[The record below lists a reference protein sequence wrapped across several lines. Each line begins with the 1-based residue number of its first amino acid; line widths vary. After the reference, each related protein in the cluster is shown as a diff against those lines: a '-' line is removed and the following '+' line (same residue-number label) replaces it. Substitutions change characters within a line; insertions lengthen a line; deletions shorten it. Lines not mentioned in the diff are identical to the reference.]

1 MAQVKKS
8 LALIASLILTVWT
21 VQAWAFTAMVERV
34 HDGDTVTVDAT
45 RIRLYGIDAPE
56 LAQAGGKASRNY
68 LSSLVEG
75 ERVEV
80 FPKDIDAYGR
90 TVAVLRLPDGRDV
103 NALMV
108 AAGHAWVYTQYCRNC
123 YAMSLSQ
130 TVARFKGLGLW
141 SGKRPVPP
149 WVWRKKH
156 RRTR

>member
-8 LALIASLILTVWT
+8 LALILTLVLSAWT

-34 HDGDTVTVDAT
+34 HDGDTVTVEAT

-56 LAQAGGKASRNY
+56 LAQAGGKPSRDY
-68 LSSLVEG
+68 LSSLVAG

-80 FPKDIDAYGR
+80 IPKDIDAYGR

-130 TVARFKGLGLW
+130 AVARFKGLGLW

>member
-8 LALIASLILTVWT
+8 LALILTLVLSAWT
-21 VQAWAFTAMVERV
+21 AQAWAYTALVEHV

-45 RIRLYGIDAPE
+45 RVRLYGIDAPE
-56 LAQAGGKASRNY
+56 LAQAGGKASRDY

-75 ERVEV
+75 ARVEV
-80 FPKDIDAYGR
+80 IPKDIDAYGR

-108 AAGHAWVYTQYCRNC
+108 AGGQAWVYKHYCHNC
-123 YAMSLSQ
+123 YALELSEA
-130 TVARFKGLGLW
+130 VARFKGLGLW

-149 WVWRKKH
+149 WVWRKH
-156 RRTR
+156 NRRTR

>member
-1 MAQVKKS
+1 MALVKIS
-8 LALIASLILTVWT
+8 LALILTLVLSAWT
-21 VQAWAFTAMVERV
+21 VQAWAFTAMVEHV

-56 LAQAGGKASRNY
+56 LAQAGGKASRDY
-68 LSSLVEG
+68 LTSLVEG

-80 FPKDIDAYGR
+80 IPKDTDSYGR
-90 TVAVLRLPDGRDV
+90 TVAVLRLPDGSDV

-123 YAMSLSQ
+123 YALSLSQ
-130 TVARFKGLGLW
+130 TVAKFKGLGLW
-141 SGKRPVPP
+141 SQKRPVPP

>member
-1 MAQVKKS
+1 MASVKKS
-8 LALIASLILTVWT
+8 LALIASLILTAWT

-56 LAQAGGKASRNY
+56 LAQAGGKASRSY

-80 FPKDIDAYGR
+80 IPRDIDAYGR

>member
-8 LALIASLILTVWT
+8 LALILTLVLSAWT
-21 VQAWAFTAMVERV
+21 AQAWAYTAQVEHV

-56 LAQAGGKASRNY
+56 LAQAGGKASRDY
-68 LSSLVEG
+68 LSSLVRG

-80 FPKDIDAYGR
+80 IPKDVDAYGR
-90 TVAVLRLPDGRDV
+90 TVAVLRLQDGRDV

-108 AAGHAWVYTQYCRNC
+108 AGGQAWVYKQYCHNC
-123 YAMSLSQ
+123 YALELSEA
-130 TVARFKGLGLW
+130 VARFKGLGLW

-149 WVWRKKH
+149 WVWRKH
-156 RRTR
+156 NRRTR